1 MSDFGDDLAGLSV
14 GGEII
19 ADSSTDTDPRT
30 GIKLEDDNPDVDANP
45 GAGDLGG
52 TINEIDIDKD
62 ADAITEADHR
72 RQREDLAD
80 FAVIEGAGVDL
91 FRGEA
96 DGQGQEGAEGEQVD
110 DSDQGSLA
118 DEVLKDVMPPGRTST
133 AELSI
138 HEINAMK
145 SDLLFKLRSLEDAG
159 YTTNRA
165 YSSED
170 SLVSLQLELRRLQE
184 LEDLSYS
191 LKLARG
197 FLTHSCSLI
206 ETINETT
213 KISPLKLRGFSAAVR
228 RDVDARQYD
237 SALTELSQKYFY
249 TMRMSCEMKLL
260 IGLGTSA
267 VNCHLTNSLLEASSG
282 QNSGGASKSG
292 GAQGSG
298 GFGFNANPKANPNAS
313 ADANSDLDVPAA
325 GGVGNG
331 SGGGGRLQGNLFNL
345 ASTMMNSGSGQ
356 ASGPGTRNRGGPQT
370 VEIHQPQMSGPSLV

>member
-1 MSDFGDDLAGLSV
+1 MSDFDDELAGLSV
-14 GGEII
+14 GGEIL

-30 GIKLEDDNPDVDANP
+30 GIKLEDEDDQNPRVPN
-45 GAGDLGG
+45 AGDAA
-52 TINEIDIDKD
+52 TTASAFNEIDIDKD
-62 ADAITEADHR
+62 ADAITEADQQ
-72 RQREDLAD
+72 RQRDDLAE
-80 FAVIEGAGVDL
+80 FAVIEGAGVDVANL
-91 FRGEA
+91 GEGNG
-96 DGQGQEGAEGEQVD
+96 DDKGGGEGEMVD

-138 HEINAMK
+138 HEINSMK
-145 SDLLFKLRSLEDAG
+145 SDLLFKIRSLEDAG

-170 SLVSLQLELRRLQE
+170 SLVSLQLELRRMQE

-267 VNCHLTNSLLEASSG
+267 VNCHLTNSLLEASPGQKSASAPKSG
-282 QNSGGASKSG
+282 GSSAGSGSAGSAGSGGAG
-292 GAQGSG
+292 T
-298 GFGFNANPKANPNAS
+298 NAAN
-313 ADANSDLDVPAA
+313 DAN
-325 GGVGNG
+325 GVGNG

-345 ASTMMNSGSGQ
+345 ASTMMNSGNSQ
-356 ASGPGTRNRGGPQT
+356 ASRPNAQT
-370 VEIHQPQMSGPSLV
+370 VEVLQPEMSGPSLI